1 MPGMCVLDSFEVLSS
16 SVSLSEPMLNS
27 SGTSEPSVRNCRI
40 LAAPHFR
47 RIPVG
52 KEAVS
57 VEKKTWSVYM
67 VKCADGS
74 LYTGITTNV
83 DQRIE
88 DHNSNNRRAA
98 KYTKGRR
105 PVILVYQEDV
115 NTRSQ
120 AARREQEVK
129 RLTKRQKETLIQA

>member
-1 MPGMCVLDSFEVLSS
+1 MYLAVFQPVII
-16 SVSLSEPMLNS
+16 
-27 SGTSEPSVRNCRI
+27 TVRNCRI
-40 LAAPHFR
+40 SAAPHFR

-105 PVILVYQEDV
+105 PVILVYREDV

-120 AARREQEVK
+120 AARREQEIK